1 MNKIDSPKDRPY
13 YLNIDGELLR
23 QQQRVLFV
31 RIDFLRRKRPSFE
44 ELIDC
49 YEGMLALLEEI
60 ADQAYDNYGI
70 DCLINNEAEDDSTS
84 TVPPATTS
92 ESSGASED

>member
-1 MNKIDSPKDRPY
+1 MSNKDLPY

-31 RIDFLRRKRPSFE
+31 RIDFLQRKRPSFK

-60 ADQAYDNYGI
+60 ADQAHDNYGI
-70 DCLINNEAEDDSTS
+70 DCLINNEDEDDPASP
-84 TVPPATTS
+84 VPPTATPESDSTGES
-92 ESSGASED
+92 GSSG